1 MLWKSNTKWRMLPC
15 AKTWFSLKKFH
26 PPPHKKST
34 LNNFYF
40 QWKKI
45 RTFDTIT
52 YILLT
57 EDKKK
62 TCFHAFR
69 FSFSR
74 YGSHSNLFPS
84 PFIMDILTLVLRKF
98 SLSGILLVP
107 VILRKNEDCLCL
119 LSLTWEASFCSLIY
133 VCVSYCLFHTGLSL
147 GTFCVLIV
155 AMSQALAKYLSR
167 NPSSN
172 SEAS

>member
-1 MLWKSNTKWRMLPC
+1 MILSE
-15 AKTWFSLKKFH
+15 KFH
-26 PPPHKKST
+26 PLPHKKST
-34 LNNFYF
+34 LNNFYV

-62 TCFHAFR
+62 KKTCFHAFG

-74 YGSHSNLFPS
+74 YGPHSNPFPS

-107 VILRKNEDCLCL
+107 IFLRKKRRLPVSTFFDLRSIFLCVDI
-119 LSLTWEASFCSLIY
+119 CM
-133 VCVSYCLFHTGLSL
+133 
-147 GTFCVLIV
+147 CVLFSFPHWIE
-155 AMSQALAKYLSR
+155 SWHFLRFNSR
-167 NPSSN
+167 YESGTC
-172 SEAS
+172 